1 MQPDRD
7 AGHWEVGYGRPPL
20 ATRFKKGQSGNPK
33 GRPRGARNLATLV
46 TEALDEKVAVTERGK
61 RRKITKREAIIKQLA
76 NRAASADLKATQI
89 LLGLMQDIERRAE
102 RTAEPATLSEA
113 DRQVL
118 EFIRNRR
125 LSAANDQET
134 TDE

>member
-7 AGHWEVGYGRPPL
+7 DGNHEVGYGRPPL
-20 ATRFKKGQSGNPK
+20 ATRFRKGQSGNPK
-33 GRPRGARNLATLV
+33 GRPRGAKNLNTLV
-46 TEALDEKVAVTERGK
+46 TQALDEKVTVTEHGK
-61 RRKITKREAIIKQLA
+61 RRKISKREAIIAQLV
-76 NRAASADLKATQI
+76 NRSAQADLKATQI
-89 LLGLMQDIERRAE
+89 LLGLMQDIERRTE
-102 RTAEPATLSEA
+102 QTAEPATLSEA

-125 LSAANDQET
+125 SNAANEET